1 MQGLKTP
8 RSLMQFGFHSL
19 YLQNKCPLV
28 VDGSVLKEK
37 MFFFIIS
44 TLKNWINW
52 EITDI
57 EFI

>member
-19 YLQNKCPLV
+19 YHQNKCPLV
-28 VDGSVLKEK
+28 VDVSVLKEK
-37 MFFFIIS
+37 LFFLIIS

-52 EITDI
+52 EVTDL